1 MTEPE
6 QLHGSWLLTR
16 WDYTVDGTFRGFPMG
31 EDAKGQ
37 IMYAADGNMSAILM
51 HNNRPRS
58 QASQFHQ
65 ATAAE
70 REIAALGYVSYGG
83 TWVLSDDTVTH
94 HVAFALFPN
103 WIGTDLVR
111 TVTWEGE
118 RLVLTGL
125 PETSTSGKQVV
136 NRLFWERAPTHKGTL
151 R

>member
-6 QLHGSWLLTR
+6 QLHGCWLLTR

-37 IMYAADGNMSAILM
+37 IMYAADGHMSAILM
-51 HNNRPRS
+51 HADRPRS

-65 ATAAE
+65 SSAGE
-70 REIAALGYVSYGG
+70 REVAALGYVSYGG
-83 TWVLSDDTVTH
+83 TWVLSDETVTH
-94 HVAFALFPN
+94 QVAFALFPN

-111 TVTWEGE
+111 TVAWEGA

-125 PETSTSGKQVV
+125 PETSPSGKVV
-136 NRLFWERAPTHKGTL
+136 INRLFWERAPAHGGIL